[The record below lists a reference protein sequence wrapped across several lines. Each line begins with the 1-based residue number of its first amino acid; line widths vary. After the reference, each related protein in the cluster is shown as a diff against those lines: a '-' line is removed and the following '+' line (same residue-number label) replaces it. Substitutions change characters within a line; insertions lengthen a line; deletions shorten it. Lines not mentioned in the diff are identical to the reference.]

1 MANGDGGTGEIFVP
15 MLKALQPIGEP
26 LGVPHR
32 EVCTVRI
39 AMDGVRISYL
49 LEYLQ
54 DDASAPGAVS
64 LSKGSQSSLDPIL
77 TMLEAVC

>member
-1 MANGDGGTGEIFVP
+1 
-15 MLKALQPIGEP
+15 
-26 LGVPHR
+26 VPHR